1 MIDIIKILLLILN
14 KKQKISFFIALIMIL
29 ISLVLE
35 TFGIGMILPIINV
48 LVTGQKNTNI
58 NFIDNY
64 LAAFTLKE
72 TFFIYLIVFFI
83 FFLFKNTIVLITQ
96 FLQLKIV
103 YEIKKSLSNILFQE
117 FLFKDYIYYLEK
129 NSSVFIN
136 KLGQSINDFTTCLR
150 FVFNTVTDLT
160 FITIL
165 LIFLFYLKPGATLAI
180 IMLILIPSQIF
191 VFLRKKRQLSEGSNR
206 TFLESANIKNIQQS
220 INGIKEIKLLKLES
234 YYLNIFKLNINTIC
248 NYEFKHQFFSSI
260 PRLILELTAL
270 SIFIGGFFMYSI
282 KSFDQII
289 NIIPSIAVFTAAAFR
304 VIPSFS
310 RSLEAQQNLNFYRNI
325 SLDIYNDFK
334 NKYKIKKFK
343 DSDKTLKVIKKI
355 PKFLILKNISFW
367 YDKNKI
373 IINKLNYKIR
383 LNGVI
388 RIVGNS
394 GSGKSTL
401 IDLIAGFLNP
411 TAGEILLDNKSINKD
426 KAKLESWRNL
436 LGYVPQSINIL
447 DETIEKNIALGRN
460 ISEIDAEKINKIL
473 KICALEEFIKS
484 KKQGLQTILGE
495 KGSKISGGQKQK
507 IGVARALYFD
517 PKVLILDEATNALDE
532 KSEEILINNLISY
545 KNLKCIILITHKNKF
560 IKKFN
565 QILKIKN

>member
-1 MIDIIKILLLILN
+1 MNRSELINQIRSKKNFLCVGLDPDI
-14 KKQKISFFIALIMIL
+14 
-29 ISLVLE
+29 E
-35 TFGIGMILPIINV
+35 
-48 LVTGQKNTNI
+48 
-58 NFIDNY
+58 
-64 LAAFTLKE
+64 
-72 TFFIYLIVFFI
+72 
-83 FFLFKNTIVLITQ
+83 
-96 FLQLKIV
+96 
-103 YEIKKSLSNILFQE
+103 
-117 FLFKDYIYYLEK
+117 
-129 NSSVFIN
+129 
-136 KLGQSINDFTTCLR
+136 
-150 FVFNTVTDLT
+150 
-160 FITIL
+160 
-165 LIFLFYLKPGATLAI
+165 
-180 IMLILIPSQIF
+180 
-191 VFLRKKRQLSEGSNR
+191 
-206 TFLESANIKNIQQS
+206 
-220 INGIKEIKLLKLES
+220 
-234 YYLNIFKLNINTIC
+234 
-248 NYEFKHQFFSSI
+248 
-260 PRLILELTAL
+260 
-270 SIFIGGFFMYSI
+270 
-282 KSFDQII
+282 
-289 NIIPSIAVFTAAAFR
+289 
-304 VIPSFS
+304 
-310 RSLEAQQNLNFYRNI
+310 
-325 SLDIYNDFK
+325 
-334 NKYKIKKFK
+334 
-343 DSDKTLKVIKKI
+343 KI
-355 PKFLILKNISFW
+355 PKFLILKNLSFW

-373 IINKLNYKIR
+373 IINKLNYKIK

-495 KGSKISGGQKQK
+495 KGSKISGGQKQR

>member
-1 MIDIIKILLLILN
+1 
-14 KKQKISFFIALIMIL
+14 
-29 ISLVLE
+29 
-35 TFGIGMILPIINV
+35 MILPIINV
-48 LVTGQKNTNI
+48 LVTGQKHTNI

-72 TFFIYLIVFFI
+72 TFFIYLIVFFL
-83 FFLFKNTIVLITQ
+83 FFLFKNTIVLSTQ

-103 YEIKKSLSNILFQE
+103 YEIKKSLSKILFRE

-129 NSSVFIN
+129 NSSVFVN

-191 VFLRKKRQLSEGSNR
+191 IFLRKKRQLSEGRNR

-234 YYLNIFKLNINTIC
+234 YFLNIFKLNINTIC

-270 SIFIGGFFMYSI
+270 SIFIGGFFIYSI

-334 NKYKIKKFK
+334 NKYKLKKFK
-343 DSDKTLKVIKKI
+343 DNNITLKFIKKI
-355 PKFLILKNISFW
+355 PKFLILKNLSFW

-373 IINKLNYKIR
+373 IINKLNYRIR

-411 TAGEILLDNKSINKD
+411 TAGEILLDNKSISKD

-460 ISEIDAEKINKIL
+460 IGEIDAEKINKIL
-473 KICALEEFIKS
+473 KNIC
-484 KKQGLQTILGE
+484 
-495 KGSKISGGQKQK
+495 
-507 IGVARALYFD
+507 
-517 PKVLILDEATNALDE
+517 
-532 KSEEILINNLISY
+532 
-545 KNLKCIILITHKNKF
+545 
-560 IKKFN
+560 
-565 QILKIKN
+565 

>member
-150 FVFNTVTDLT
+150 FVFNTMTDLT

-270 SIFIGGFFMYSI
+270 SIFIGGFFIYSI

-355 PKFLILKNISFW
+355 PKFLILKNLSFW

-373 IINKLNYKIR
+373 IINKLNYKIK

-495 KGSKISGGQKQK
+495 KGSKISGGQKQR